1 MNLKLG
7 ILSSHPIQYLTPVFR
22 ALAASPG
29 VDLTVL
35 YGMRPTP
42 AQQGSGFGVGF
53 QWDTDLTSGYNHE
66 WLENISKQPDLAA
79 FGGVDTPGVAQ
90 AIGSGRFDAFLVL
103 GWNKLCF
110 WQAMRAAW
118 AAGTPLMVRGDSNL
132 RTPVPWPR
140 RLAREWT
147 HRRFIGRFDACL
159 AVGSLSADYFKHFGA
174 RRVFRSPH
182 AVDNE
187 WFAVQTA
194 QARVRRL
201 YLRRRWG
208 LPENSVTFLFVG
220 KLEDKKRPEDILKAL
235 SALTANAADRSAVS
249 VLMAGDGPLR
259 GRLETAAAKRSLL
272 VRFTGF
278 LNQSQMPEAYAAA
291 DARILP
297 SDARETWGLAVNEAM
312 ASGLPVLVSDRV
324 GCAPD
329 LVAGLSTGAVFPCGD
344 TKALSNDMRR
354 FLEPAVR
361 AEAAH
366 RALETVRGGFTV
378 QSAAAG
384 ILNAAREVRR

>member
-1 MNLKLG
+1 MSLKLG

-22 ALAASPG
+22 ALAALPD

-42 AQQGSGFGVGF
+42 AQQGSGFGVDF
-53 QWDTDLTSGYNHE
+53 QWDTDLASGYNHQ
-66 WLENISKQPDLAA
+66 WLENISKRPGLAS

-90 AIGSGRFDAFLVL
+90 VIESGRFDAFLVL
-103 GWNKLCF
+103 GWNKQCF

-147 HRRFIGRFDACL
+147 HRRFIGKFDACL

-194 QARVRRL
+194 QARVRRA
-201 YLRRRWG
+201 YIRRRWS
-208 LPENSVTFLFVG
+208 LPENGVTYLFVG

-235 SALTANAADRSAVS
+235 SALTANATDRSAVS
-249 VLMAGDGPLR
+249 VLFAGDGPLR
-259 GRLETAAAKRSLL
+259 GRLEATAAKRSLP

-291 DARILP
+291 DALVLP

-329 LVAGLSTGAVFPCGD
+329 LVSGLSTGAVFPCGD
-344 TKALSNDMRR
+344 VRALSAEMRR
-354 FLEPAVR
+354 FTDPSVR

-366 RALETVRGGFTV
+366 RAFETVRNGFTV
-378 QSAAAG
+378 EAAAAG
-384 ILNAAREVRR
+384 IVNAAREVGR